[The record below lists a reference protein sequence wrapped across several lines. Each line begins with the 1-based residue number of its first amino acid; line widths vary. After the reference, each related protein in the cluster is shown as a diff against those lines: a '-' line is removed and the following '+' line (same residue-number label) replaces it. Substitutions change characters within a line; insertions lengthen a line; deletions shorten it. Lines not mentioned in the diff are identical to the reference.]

1 MEKRLKHYLELY
13 RTISE
18 QELSPEEAARQREE
32 LLTQIAFFQHE
43 RLIHLIV
50 TVLFSVLTVMTLFA
64 CLLIIQ
70 PVLFALELLLLV
82 LLVPYIRHYYILEN
96 GTQKLYEYYDAITEK
111 SVLRPHKMP

>member
-1 MEKRLKHYLELY
+1 MEKRLKHYLEFYKNL
-13 RTISE
+13 S
-18 QELSPEEAARQREE
+18 QKNLSPEEVESISKE
-32 LLTQIAFFQHE
+32 MLIQIGFFQHE

-50 TVLFSVLTVMTLFA
+50 TVLFAILTVMTLFA

-96 GTQKLYEYYDAITEK
+96 GTQQLYEYYDEIRAK
-111 SVLRPHKMP
+111 K

>member
-1 MEKRLKHYLELY
+1 MEKRLKHYLEFYKNL
-13 RTISE
+13 S
-18 QELSPEEAARQREE
+18 QKNLSPEEVESISKE
-32 LLTQIAFFQHE
+32 MLIQIGFFQHE

-50 TVLFSVLTVMTLFA
+50 TVLFAILTVMTLFA

-96 GTQKLYEYYDAITEK
+96 GTQQLYEYYDEILAK
-111 SVLRPHKMP
+111 K